1 MVNVTRDQYLQNFF
15 RIHNL
20 KTKQKLLLSSFF
32 SHILSPFCTLP
43 IHILD
48 KKRERERE
56 RERERA
62 LPKQFQNL
70 LVQTNQR
77 RSFYFFLVF
86 EINSLAIINLCK
98 SKWLVFRASK
108 SKLSSGLENQSKFIS
123 NYVVTVGTQSV
134 EKSRRK
140 SKLLPSGISQSVSST
155 AAMSSNSGYSS
166 SVLSACNAQLKVS

>member
-1 MVNVTRDQYLQNFF
+1 VEDKRHPWGRSFLKRGELGGWDLWCLWEFVVHSNGQCDQRSVSTKLF

-48 KKRERERE
+48 EERE

-62 LPKQFQNL
+62 LPKQFQTL

-77 RSFYFFLVF
+77 RSSFFFLVF
-86 EINSLAIINLCK
+86 EINSLAIITLCK

-108 SKLSSGLENQSKFIS
+108 SKLSPRLENQSKLVS
-123 NYVVTVGTQSV
+123 NYVVTAGT
-134 EKSRRK
+134 
-140 SKLLPSGISQSVSST
+140 
-155 AAMSSNSGYSS
+155 
-166 SVLSACNAQLKVS
+166 